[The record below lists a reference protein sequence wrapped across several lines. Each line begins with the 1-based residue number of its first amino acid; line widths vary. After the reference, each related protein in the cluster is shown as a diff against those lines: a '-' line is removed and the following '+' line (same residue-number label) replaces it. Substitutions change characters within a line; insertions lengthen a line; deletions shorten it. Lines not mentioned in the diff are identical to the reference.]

1 MVRLIGVVKAE
12 AGLVKELTTALSR
25 RVGAYPC
32 SLTQLVHSPKK
43 PNREWRDAVTRLHN
57 EFGHTLELVYANR
70 RTEAVESASSGRE
83 PCILIEDEEGALA
96 MIADWND
103 LELAD
108 GDVAIF
114 ERILRSKLLMY

>member
-12 AGLVKELTTALSR
+12 AGLVKELTTAMSR
-25 RVGAYPC
+25 RVGVYPC
-32 SLTQLVHSPKK
+32 SLTQLVHSPKN
-43 PNREWRDAVTRLHN
+43 PNREWRDAATRLHN

-70 RTEAVESASSGRE
+70 RTEAVEAASSGRE
-83 PCILIEDEEGALA
+83 PCILIEDEDGALA

-108 GDVAIF
+108 GDVAVF